1 MGLVNAEECLSVSIS
16 LETIRTAFFWDRRD
30 RLISLYLAEKLR
42 FGQGSLL
49 RNYEYI
55 CRFIGNSRLTM
66 LWFLNF
72 T

>member
-1 MGLVNAEECLSVSIS
+1 MSLVNTEEHLAVSRDI
-16 LETIRTAFFWDRRD
+16 ETIRTAFFWDRRD

-42 FGQGSLL
+42 FGQGLLL

-55 CRFIGNSRLTM
+55 CGFLGNSRLIM
-66 LWFLNF
+66 LWFLDF